1 MKSKILFFALL
12 LMVSSMVSAQ
22 NRSDS
27 IHITHYT
34 LNLDVTD
41 FSTRQISGNAELQ
54 IVSKMEGISIVNLDL
69 QGFVV
74 DSVLLDQQNIPFQ
87 YQSPLLSIPV
97 SNFAADDTLEV
108 SVYYHGVPATD
119 PQWGGFY
126 FSGA

>member
-74 DSVLLDQQNIPFQ
+74 DSVLLDQQNIP
-87 YQSPLLSIPV
+87 IPISALV
-97 SNFAADDTLEV
+97 DSCIQFCC
-108 SVYYHGVPATD
+108 
-119 PQWGGFY
+119 
-126 FSGA
+126 